1 VTRDLILVMAPT
13 PPDPTLPAPRLV
25 RRSAGTGVRCLSPEQ
40 LAVVHNEHRRLRVL
54 AGPGTGKTATLVEA
68 VSERVT
74 VGGVAPEQILVL
86 TYSRRAAAELAGR
99 IVARL
104 KLTTRVP
111 VVRTLHSYA
120 FSLLRAEAAR
130 RGEPSP
136 RLISAAESD
145 QVIREL
151 LGGHHQD
158 GGGPW
163 PEFLHQALT
172 LRGFAASVRDLLA
185 RTTERGLGPG
195 DLATLGRRHRRPEW
209 TALGAFAAEYS
220 RVLDLQAGTTRQG
233 QPLDQAELMGVALG
247 LLRVDETLAAEQG
260 RIRRIFVDEYQDV
273 DPAQARLIGTLAAG
287 ADELLVF
294 GDPDQSIYGFRGSDP
309 AALQNVEVD
318 ATVALTTGRRMATA
332 ITAATRRTADLLPGP
347 REHRLLRVPEPDD
360 AVDPGRVHVR
370 VLPSAGAEALFV
382 ADQLRRAHLLD
393 GTPWSSMAV
402 LVRSPAAALPAMRRA
417 FAVAGVPLQPPSRSL
432 PMTEDRVVAA
442 LVSVLACGE
451 DLTLLTAD
459 RAADL
464 LASPLG
470 GLDTLA
476 MRRLRRALRL
486 QRPGQGSSMD
496 LLAAILSGAPVPD
509 SLPADL
515 LPRIRAVRDLIAVVR
530 DRPADAVAED
540 VLWKLWRMTGL
551 EPGLVA
557 AAARGGLAGQRADA
571 TLDAVLLLFDA
582 AAERNAL
589 VPGAGVPD
597 FLDAVIGRTVQD
609 EAVDVRRPSTD
620 AVNLLSAHAAKG
632 LEWDVVAV
640 AGVQEGSWPNLG
652 TRGDLL
658 GTDDL
663 LDAAAGLPAGTSRS
677 ASRLVD
683 ERRLFYVAATRA
695 RRHLLVTA
703 VVDADTQPSRFLGE
717 LSGSVDLPTGS
728 PRAADGHRQRGLN
741 VAELVADLRRVACD
755 PAAAEERR
763 QRAAAHLATLAAEG
777 FRGADPDE
785 WWGLP
790 TRSTVAD
797 PVPAGEPVS
806 ISPSLVENVLRCSLR
821 AVLERA
827 GGRAAPSEN
836 QVEGIVAHALAHGV
850 ALDVPQDELVAELDD
865 WLARSGNLTPWQLA
879 RQRRL
884 ILRMTAAARDWY
896 HEHHPPWK
904 VAGTELRIDAAL
916 PPVTAGDFPDGQL
929 PPGLSAEDAVRPVTI
944 TGRLDWLSHDQAGRA
959 VVVDF
964 KTTATPKSKAEAQEN
979 PQLAAYQVAIG
990 ESPEHPPAGGGQLV
1004 YLKKDAAERDQAAL
1018 DPERRAV
1025 WLGTIRRVAAQ
1036 VAGAEQTA
1044 TANSYCDICS
1054 VRTSCPLMPDGR
1066 QVLG

>member
-1 VTRDLILVMAPT
+1 MIDSRV
-13 PPDPTLPAPRLV
+13 
-25 RRSAGTGVRCLSPEQ
+25 G
-40 LAVVHNEHRRLRVL
+40 RLRVL
-54 AGPGTGKTATLVEA
+54 AGPGTGKTTTLVEA
-68 VSERVT
+68 VADRIT
-74 VGGVAPEQILVL
+74 RRGVPPEQILVL
-86 TYSRRAAAELAGR
+86 TYSRRAATELAGR

-111 VVRTLHSYA
+111 LVRTLHSYA

-130 RGEPSP
+130 HGEPSP

-151 LGGHHQD
+151 LAGHDHD

-163 PEFLHQALT
+163 PDFLHRALT

-185 RTTERGLGPG
+185 RTTERGLGPA
-195 DLATLGRRHRRPEW
+195 DLRALGRRHRRPEW
-209 TALGAFAAEYS
+209 VALSSFAAEYS

-273 DPAQARLIGTLAAG
+273 DPAQAALIETLAAG
-287 ADELLVF
+287 ADELVVC

-309 AALQNVEVD
+309 TALQDLEAD
-318 ATVALTTGRRMATA
+318 ETIALTAGRRMAGA
-332 ITAATRRTADLLPGP
+332 ITDATRRTARLLPGP
-347 REHRLLRVPEPDD
+347 REHRALRVPDGTAPT
-360 AVDPGRVHVR
+360 PGRVQVR
-370 VLPSAGAEALFV
+370 VLPSAGTEALFV

-393 GTPWSSMAV
+393 GVAWSSMAV
-402 LVRSPAAALPAMRRA
+402 LVRSPAAALPALRRA

-442 LVSVLACGE
+442 IVSVMACGE
-451 DLTLLTAD
+451 DLALLTAD
-459 RAADL
+459 RAAEL

-470 GLDTLA
+470 GLDALA

-486 QRPGQGSSMD
+486 LMPGQGSSMD
-496 LLAAILSGAPVPD
+496 LLAAILSGAPIPED
-509 SLPADL
+509 LPADL
-515 LPRIRAVRDLIAVVR
+515 APRVRAVRDLIGVVR
-530 DRPADAVAED
+530 DRDTDAVAED
-540 VLWKLWRMTGL
+540 LLWTLWRMTGL

-557 AAARGGLAGQRADA
+557 TSARGGLAGQRADA
-571 TLDAVLLLFDA
+571 TLDAVILLFDA
-582 AAERNAL
+582 AADRNAL

-597 FLDAVIGRTVQD
+597 FLDSVVGRTVED
-609 EAVDVRRPSTD
+609 EAVDARRPATD
-620 AVNLLSAHAAKG
+620 AVGLLSAHASKG

-640 AGVQEGSWPNLG
+640 AGVQEGSWPDVG

-677 ASRLVD
+677 ASRLAD

-695 RRHLLVTA
+695 RRQLIVTA
-703 VVDADTQPSRFLGE
+703 VVDADTQPSRFLVE
-717 LSGSVDLPTGS
+717 LTGSADLPTGL
-728 PRAADGHRQRGLN
+728 PRGVDGQRQRGLN
-741 VAELVADLRRVACD
+741 VAELVADLRRAVTD
-755 PAAAEERR
+755 PDATEERR
-763 QRAAAHLATLAAEG
+763 QRAAAHLATLAAEAL
-777 FRGADPDE
+777 RGADPDE

-790 TRSTVAD
+790 TLSTSED
-797 PVPAGEPVS
+797 PVPPGVPVS
-806 ISPSLVENVLRCSLR
+806 ISPSTVENVLRCSLR

-836 QVEGIVAHALAHGV
+836 QIEGIVAHALAHGV
-850 ALDVPQDELVAELDD
+850 ALEVPHDELVAELDD
-865 WLARSGNLTPWQLA
+865 WLEQSGTLTPWQVA

-884 ILRMTAAARDWY
+884 ILRMTAAARDWFQA
-896 HEHHPPWK
+896 HHPPWT
-904 VAGTELRIDAAL
+904 VAGTELRIEAVL
-916 PPVTAGDFPDGQL
+916 PPVGADDLPDGVL
-929 PPGLSAEDAVRPVTI
+929 PPGLSEADAVRPVVL
-944 TGRLDWLSHDQAGRA
+944 TGRLDWLSRDAAGRA

-979 PQLAAYQVAIG
+979 PQLAAYQIAID
-990 ESPEHPPAGGGQLV
+990 ESHEHPAAAGGQLV
-1004 YLKKDAAERDQAAL
+1004 YLKKDAAERDQSAL
-1018 DPERRAV
+1018 DPQRRAV
-1025 WLGTIRRVAAQ
+1025 WIGAIRTAAAQ
-1036 VAGAEQTA
+1036 TAGAAQTA
-1044 TANSYCDICS
+1044 TVNSYCDICS
-1054 VRTSCPLMPDGR
+1054 VRTSCPLQPDGR